1 MPIVDESKQNKG
13 VNNNTRNKQMAIDM
27 EYYNRLNHPRF
38 KSPYLGAKYQQ
49 RVIPVRTLNG
59 VQDVFVDNRGTIK
72 QGGHTHSKL
81 YNYSNKNR
89 NHPIKGAYAR
99 EVDSW
104 NNNTSPIKALVNSG
118 IGYALAPA
126 AQAVYDY
133 TKGALD
139 ISKNPTK
146 ASNYLVM
153 LPAIGYAVKAPL
165 KRGVEVAMRTSNNAN
180 PIEDIVYNMH
190 KASPKKHAGVL
201 SYISTGVGYNT
212 YAPEAYT
219 GFQKAAKGN
228 DMIDAYLYNKTINPS
243 YGVKKINVDYGPHEN
258 YIRKI
263 YPYKD
268 IPIYENT
275 MAVQVITDNDSIY
288 DYWYEDGQLY
298 GRRKSNKVPFKINS
312 DKANSIIFPQVQAKG
327 VDPTKP
333 TSTLVYHPAK
343 YKEMPTAKK
352 ISTPKQKEE
361 TMWER
366 GKQLINLVGN
376 GLSRKLQLFFDS
388 EPEHTSKRIKISN
401 KKVTKNKRRENL
413 EIEISPNSYT
423 INDTTKI
430 NSRRYRIPESINL
443 TKHTFGYRNRG
454 DYTPINSVAAP
465 ITAFSNFKSKESI
478 SPNNQNYIGIDSIGK
493 FVFGKYSDIPNGSM
507 ISPTFKNTVTGFKTD
522 SKDNVLFMESN
533 SNGSRKSPIL
543 NAIVNGKSV
552 NNRLNFLANN
562 NRTDEYGSIAGGRII
577 IQAGKE
583 VRLVSGS
590 IDNIRDE
597 IEAMK
602 SRNNVKTVDLYT
614 LDNGTYHSGLRT
626 FDKIFTRDDLLEYD
640 AQNTGGGNFLYIK

>member
-1 MPIVDESKQNKG
+1 
-13 VNNNTRNKQMAIDM
+13 MAI
-27 EYYNRLNHPRF
+27 L
-38 KSPYLGAKYQQ
+38 
-49 RVIPVRTLNG
+49 
-59 VQDVFVDNRGTIK
+59 
-72 QGGHTHSKL
+72 
-81 YNYSNKNR
+81 
-89 NHPIKGAYAR
+89 
-99 EVDSW
+99 
-104 NNNTSPIKALVNSG
+104 
-118 IGYALAPA
+118 
-126 AQAVYDY
+126 
-133 TKGALD
+133 
-139 ISKNPTK
+139 
-146 ASNYLVM
+146 
-153 LPAIGYAVKAPL
+153 
-165 KRGVEVAMRTSNNAN
+165 
-180 PIEDIVYNMH
+180 
-190 KASPKKHAGVL
+190 
-201 SYISTGVGYNT
+201 
-212 YAPEAYT
+212 
-219 GFQKAAKGN
+219 
-228 DMIDAYLYNKTINPS
+228 
-243 YGVKKINVDYGPHEN
+243 
-258 YIRKI
+258 
-263 YPYKD
+263 
-268 IPIYENT
+268 
-275 MAVQVITDNDSIY
+275 VITDNDSIY
-288 DYWYEDGQLY
+288 DYWFEDGRLY
-298 GRRKSNKVPFKINS
+298 GRRKSNKIPFRIDS
-312 DKANSIIFPQVQAKG
+312 EKAYNIIAPQVRAKG
-327 VDPTKP
+327 VDPDKP

-343 YKEMPTAKK
+343 YEEMPTAKL
-352 ISTPKQKEE
+352 ISTPEQEKE
-361 TMWER
+361 TIWER

-376 GLSRKLQLFFDS
+376 GLSRKLQLFFGL
-388 EPEHTSKRIKISN
+388 EPEHTSKRIK
-401 KKVTKNKRRENL
+401 KVTKNKRG
-413 EIEISPNSYT
+413 EISPNSYT

-430 NSRRYRIPESINL
+430 DSRRYRIPESINL

-562 NRTDEYGSIAGGRII
+562 NRTDEYGTIAGGRII

-602 SRNNVKTVDLYT
+602 SRNNVKTVNLYT

-626 FDKIFTRDDLLEYD
+626 FDKIFTRDDLLKYD

>member
-27 EYYNRLNHPRF
+27 EYYNRLNHLRF

-72 QGGHTHSKL
+72 QGGHTNSKL

-89 NHPIKGAYAR
+89 THPIKGAYAR

-153 LPAIGYAVKAPL
+153 LPVMGYAVKAPL

-190 KASPKKHAGVL
+190 KASP
-201 SYISTGVGYNT
+201 
-212 YAPEAYT
+212 
-219 GFQKAAKGN
+219 
-228 DMIDAYLYNKTINPS
+228 
-243 YGVKKINVDYGPHEN
+243 
-258 YIRKI
+258 
-263 YPYKD
+263 
-268 IPIYENT
+268 
-275 MAVQVITDNDSIY
+275 
-288 DYWYEDGQLY
+288 
-298 GRRKSNKVPFKINS
+298 
-312 DKANSIIFPQVQAKG
+312 
-327 VDPTKP
+327 
-333 TSTLVYHPAK
+333 
-343 YKEMPTAKK
+343 
-352 ISTPKQKEE
+352 
-361 TMWER
+361 
-366 GKQLINLVGN
+366 
-376 GLSRKLQLFFDS
+376 
-388 EPEHTSKRIKISN
+388 N

-413 EIEISPNSYT
+413 VEISPNSYT

-533 SNGSRKSPIL
+533 SNGSRKSSIL

-626 FDKIFTRDDLLEYD
+626 FDKIFTRDDLLKYD

>member
-1 MPIVDESKQNKG
+1 
-13 VNNNTRNKQMAIDM
+13 
-27 EYYNRLNHPRF
+27 
-38 KSPYLGAKYQQ
+38 
-49 RVIPVRTLNG
+49 
-59 VQDVFVDNRGTIK
+59 
-72 QGGHTHSKL
+72 
-81 YNYSNKNR
+81 
-89 NHPIKGAYAR
+89 
-99 EVDSW
+99 
-104 NNNTSPIKALVNSG
+104 
-118 IGYALAPA
+118 
-126 AQAVYDY
+126 
-133 TKGALD
+133 
-139 ISKNPTK
+139 
-146 ASNYLVM
+146 
-153 LPAIGYAVKAPL
+153 
-165 KRGVEVAMRTSNNAN
+165 
-180 PIEDIVYNMH
+180 
-190 KASPKKHAGVL
+190 
-201 SYISTGVGYNT
+201 
-212 YAPEAYT
+212 
-219 GFQKAAKGN
+219 
-228 DMIDAYLYNKTINPS
+228 
-243 YGVKKINVDYGPHEN
+243 
-258 YIRKI
+258 
-263 YPYKD
+263 
-268 IPIYENT
+268 
-275 MAVQVITDNDSIY
+275 MAVQVITNNDSIY

-352 ISTPKQKEE
+352 ISIPKQEEE
-361 TMWER
+361 TIWER

-388 EPEHTSKRIKISN
+388 EPEH
-401 KKVTKNKRRENL
+401 
-413 EIEISPNSYT
+413 T

-583 VRLVSGS
+583 IRLVSGS

-626 FDKIFTRDDLLEYD
+626 FDKIFTRDDLLKYD

>member
-38 KSPYLGAKYQQ
+38 KSSYLGAKYQQ

-89 NHPIKGAYAR
+89 THPIKGAYAR

-153 LPAIGYAVKAPL
+153 LPVMGYAIKAPL

-243 YGVKKINVDYGPHEN
+243 YGVKKINV
-258 YIRKI
+258 
-263 YPYKD
+263 
-268 IPIYENT
+268 
-275 MAVQVITDNDSIY
+275 
-288 DYWYEDGQLY
+288 
-298 GRRKSNKVPFKINS
+298 
-312 DKANSIIFPQVQAKG
+312 
-327 VDPTKP
+327 
-333 TSTLVYHPAK
+333 
-343 YKEMPTAKK
+343 
-352 ISTPKQKEE
+352 
-361 TMWER
+361 
-366 GKQLINLVGN
+366 
-376 GLSRKLQLFFDS
+376 
-388 EPEHTSKRIKISN
+388 
-401 KKVTKNKRRENL
+401 
-413 EIEISPNSYT
+413 
-423 INDTTKI
+423 
-430 NSRRYRIPESINL
+430 
-443 TKHTFGYRNRG
+443 
-454 DYTPINSVAAP
+454 AAP
-465 ITAFSNFKSKESI
+465 ITAFSNFKSKEST

-543 NAIVNGKSV
+543 NAIVISK
-552 NNRLNFLANN
+552 
-562 NRTDEYGSIAGGRII
+562 
-577 IQAGKE
+577 
-583 VRLVSGS
+583 
-590 IDNIRDE
+590 
-597 IEAMK
+597 
-602 SRNNVKTVDLYT
+602 
-614 LDNGTYHSGLRT
+614 
-626 FDKIFTRDDLLEYD
+626 
-640 AQNTGGGNFLYIK
+640 

>member
-1 MPIVDESKQNKG
+1 MLEKQIVE
-13 VNNNTRNKQMAIDM
+13 I
-27 EYYNRLNHPRF
+27 
-38 KSPYLGAKYQQ
+38 
-49 RVIPVRTLNG
+49 I
-59 VQDVFVDNRGTIK
+59 I
-72 QGGHTHSKL
+72 
-81 YNYSNKNR
+81 
-89 NHPIKGAYAR
+89 
-99 EVDSW
+99 
-104 NNNTSPIKALVNSG
+104 LVLLKHQL
-118 IGYALAPA
+118 I
-126 AQAVYDY
+126 QEQ
-133 TKGALD
+133 
-139 ISKNPTK
+139 
-146 ASNYLVM
+146 VM

-165 KRGVEVAMRTSNNAN
+165 KRGVEVAMRTSNNTN

-201 SYISTGVGYNT
+201 SYISTGVSYNT

-243 YGVKKINVDYGPHEN
+243 YGVKKIN
-258 YIRKI
+258 
-263 YPYKD
+263 
-268 IPIYENT
+268 
-275 MAVQVITDNDSIY
+275 
-288 DYWYEDGQLY
+288 
-298 GRRKSNKVPFKINS
+298 
-312 DKANSIIFPQVQAKG
+312 
-327 VDPTKP
+327 
-333 TSTLVYHPAK
+333 
-343 YKEMPTAKK
+343 
-352 ISTPKQKEE
+352 
-361 TMWER
+361 
-366 GKQLINLVGN
+366 
-376 GLSRKLQLFFDS
+376 
-388 EPEHTSKRIKISN
+388 
-401 KKVTKNKRRENL
+401 
-413 EIEISPNSYT
+413 
-423 INDTTKI
+423 
-430 NSRRYRIPESINL
+430 
-443 TKHTFGYRNRG
+443 
-454 DYTPINSVAAP
+454 VAAP

-626 FDKIFTRDDLLEYD
+626 FDKIFTRDDLLKYD

>member
-1 MPIVDESKQNKG
+1 
-13 VNNNTRNKQMAIDM
+13 
-27 EYYNRLNHPRF
+27 
-38 KSPYLGAKYQQ
+38 
-49 RVIPVRTLNG
+49 
-59 VQDVFVDNRGTIK
+59 
-72 QGGHTHSKL
+72 
-81 YNYSNKNR
+81 
-89 NHPIKGAYAR
+89 
-99 EVDSW
+99 
-104 NNNTSPIKALVNSG
+104 
-118 IGYALAPA
+118 
-126 AQAVYDY
+126 
-133 TKGALD
+133 
-139 ISKNPTK
+139 
-146 ASNYLVM
+146 
-153 LPAIGYAVKAPL
+153 
-165 KRGVEVAMRTSNNAN
+165 
-180 PIEDIVYNMH
+180 
-190 KASPKKHAGVL
+190 
-201 SYISTGVGYNT
+201 
-212 YAPEAYT
+212 
-219 GFQKAAKGN
+219 
-228 DMIDAYLYNKTINPS
+228 
-243 YGVKKINVDYGPHEN
+243 
-258 YIRKI
+258 
-263 YPYKD
+263 
-268 IPIYENT
+268 
-275 MAVQVITDNDSIY
+275 
-288 DYWYEDGQLY
+288 
-298 GRRKSNKVPFKINS
+298 
-312 DKANSIIFPQVQAKG
+312 
-327 VDPTKP
+327 
-333 TSTLVYHPAK
+333 
-343 YKEMPTAKK
+343 
-352 ISTPKQKEE
+352 
-361 TMWER
+361 MWER

-388 EPEHTSKRIKISN
+388 EPEHASKRIKTSN

-626 FDKIFTRDDLLEYD
+626 FDKKFTRNDLLEY
-640 AQNTGGGNFLYIK
+640 GRRKFFIYKIIKTTIAEVSQMRSLGYFF

>member
-1 MPIVDESKQNKG
+1 
-13 VNNNTRNKQMAIDM
+13 
-27 EYYNRLNHPRF
+27 
-38 KSPYLGAKYQQ
+38 
-49 RVIPVRTLNG
+49 
-59 VQDVFVDNRGTIK
+59 
-72 QGGHTHSKL
+72 
-81 YNYSNKNR
+81 
-89 NHPIKGAYAR
+89 
-99 EVDSW
+99 
-104 NNNTSPIKALVNSG
+104 
-118 IGYALAPA
+118 
-126 AQAVYDY
+126 
-133 TKGALD
+133 
-139 ISKNPTK
+139 
-146 ASNYLVM
+146 
-153 LPAIGYAVKAPL
+153 
-165 KRGVEVAMRTSNNAN
+165 
-180 PIEDIVYNMH
+180 
-190 KASPKKHAGVL
+190 
-201 SYISTGVGYNT
+201 
-212 YAPEAYT
+212 
-219 GFQKAAKGN
+219 
-228 DMIDAYLYNKTINPS
+228 
-243 YGVKKINVDYGPHEN
+243 
-258 YIRKI
+258 
-263 YPYKD
+263 
-268 IPIYENT
+268 
-275 MAVQVITDNDSIY
+275 
-288 DYWYEDGQLY
+288 
-298 GRRKSNKVPFKINS
+298 
-312 DKANSIIFPQVQAKG
+312 
-327 VDPTKP
+327 
-333 TSTLVYHPAK
+333 
-343 YKEMPTAKK
+343 MPTAKK

-361 TMWER
+361 TIWER

-388 EPEHTSKRIKISN
+388 EPEHTSKRIKIPN

-562 NRTDEYGSIAGGRII
+562 NRTDEYGSIAGGIY
-577 IQAGKE
+577 
-583 VRLVSGS
+583 RLVKKSVQFPEVQ
-590 IDNIRDE
+590 INE

-626 FDKIFTRDDLLEYD
+626 FDKIFTRNDLLEYD

>member
-27 EYYNRLNHPRF
+27 EYYNLRF

-81 YNYSNKNR
+81 YNYSNRNR
-89 NHPIKGAYAR
+89 THPIKGAYAR

-153 LPAIGYAVKAPL
+153 LPA
-165 KRGVEVAMRTSNNAN
+165 
-180 PIEDIVYNMH
+180 
-190 KASPKKHAGVL
+190 
-201 SYISTGVGYNT
+201 
-212 YAPEAYT
+212 
-219 GFQKAAKGN
+219 
-228 DMIDAYLYNKTINPS
+228 
-243 YGVKKINVDYGPHEN
+243 
-258 YIRKI
+258 
-263 YPYKD
+263 
-268 IPIYENT
+268 
-275 MAVQVITDNDSIY
+275 
-288 DYWYEDGQLY
+288 
-298 GRRKSNKVPFKINS
+298 
-312 DKANSIIFPQVQAKG
+312 
-327 VDPTKP
+327 
-333 TSTLVYHPAK
+333 K

-361 TMWER
+361 TIWER
-366 GKQLINLVGN
+366 GKQLINLVG
-376 GLSRKLQLFFDS
+376 SRKLQLFFDS
-388 EPEHTSKRIKISN
+388 EPEHTSKRIKIPN

-626 FDKIFTRDDLLEYD
+626 FDKIFTRDDLLKYD
-640 AQNTGGGNFLYIK
+640 AQNTGGGNFYI

>member
-1 MPIVDESKQNKG
+1 
-13 VNNNTRNKQMAIDM
+13 
-27 EYYNRLNHPRF
+27 
-38 KSPYLGAKYQQ
+38 
-49 RVIPVRTLNG
+49 
-59 VQDVFVDNRGTIK
+59 
-72 QGGHTHSKL
+72 
-81 YNYSNKNR
+81 
-89 NHPIKGAYAR
+89 
-99 EVDSW
+99 
-104 NNNTSPIKALVNSG
+104 
-118 IGYALAPA
+118 
-126 AQAVYDY
+126 
-133 TKGALD
+133 
-139 ISKNPTK
+139 
-146 ASNYLVM
+146 
-153 LPAIGYAVKAPL
+153 
-165 KRGVEVAMRTSNNAN
+165 
-180 PIEDIVYNMH
+180 
-190 KASPKKHAGVL
+190 
-201 SYISTGVGYNT
+201 
-212 YAPEAYT
+212 
-219 GFQKAAKGN
+219 
-228 DMIDAYLYNKTINPS
+228 
-243 YGVKKINVDYGPHEN
+243 
-258 YIRKI
+258 
-263 YPYKD
+263 
-268 IPIYENT
+268 

-298 GRRKSNKVPFKINS
+298 GRRKSNKIPFKINS

-352 ISTPKQKEE
+352 IPTSKQKEE

-388 EPEHTSKRIKISN
+388 EPEHTSKRIKIPN
-401 KKVTKNKRRENL
+401 KKITKNKKRENL

-478 SPNNQNYIGIDSIGK
+478 SPNNSNYIGIDSIGK

-507 ISPTFKNTVTGFKTD
+507 ISPTYKNTVTGFKTD
-522 SKDNVLFMESN
+522 SKGNILFMES
-533 SNGSRKSPIL
+533 
-543 NAIVNGKSV
+543 
-552 NNRLNFLANN
+552 
-562 NRTDEYGSIAGGRII
+562 NRTDEYGSIAGGRVII
-577 IQAGKE
+577 RAGKE

-590 IDNIRDE
+590 IDNIKDE
-597 IEAMK
+597 IDAMK

-640 AQNTGGGNFLYIK
+640 AQNTGGGNFLYIKQ